1 MPRGGSGLVSRGS
14 AMSVALRN
22 AQRAVPVRRAP
33 LRRAVC
39 ALRAA
44 LGASRFSVGVVCAG
58 DPLMRRLNGA
68 YRQRPEPTDVLSF
81 PFHRL
86 EPGQLPRPRCPEDWT
101 LGDIFLGVELIHR
114 RCRDSGEDLDAVLAV
129 SPAPQPRSRGRRSAC
144 HFLCPRAG
152 DGGARALPSARLPAR
167 HAGRVAA
174 DGREGGGDPGSA
186 EPRHRLPPAA
196 AERRALLSAPPRDG
210 PVPGPP
216 VAAAAAARPGR
227 ARPAAARRPPRR
239 PRRLLAARSR
249 RRPAHQVRAPR
260 SSQRGHRR
268 GVGGILEQL
277 HILPALDT
285 VLQIRSHRKK
295 ECCSL

>member
-1 MPRGGSGLVSRGS
+1 
-14 AMSVALRN
+14 MSVALRN

-129 SPAPQPRSRGRRSAC
+129 TAAHGLCHLLGYRHGTRDEWRQMVEKEAEILEALSRATGS
-144 HFLCPRAG
+144 
-152 DGGARALPSARLPAR
+152 RLRPL
-167 HAGRVAA
+167 
-174 DGREGGGDPGSA
+174 SA
-186 EPRHRLPPAA
+186 ELF
-196 AERRALLSAPPRDG
+196 
-210 PVPGPP
+210 
-216 VAAAAAARPGR
+216 
-227 ARPAAARRPPRR
+227 
-239 PRRLLAARSR
+239 
-249 RRPAHQVRAPR
+249 
-260 SSQRGHRR
+260 
-268 GVGGILEQL
+268 
-277 HILPALDT
+277 
-285 VLQIRSHRKK
+285 
-295 ECCSL
+295 